1 MEKLDLLDLFR
12 ELQQKYGRPEG
23 QWRLWCKRPKT
34 LLEREEVVIGAV
46 LTQRTNWR
54 NVEKAISQLKEK
66 GVCHLAEIQKSRP
79 EELAL
84 LLKPVG
90 FYQTK
95 TIYLLNLVN
104 FILQEYGSLLKT
116 KRVPLDS
123 LRHKLLRVKGIGP
136 ETADDIL
143 LYALDKPVFVI
154 DEYTRRL
161 IKKRGLNIPLDYF
174 HLQQFCQTH
183 LPRDYRLYQDFH
195 ALIVIDGKIDRGEKV

>member
-1 MEKLDLLDLFR
+1 MEKLDLLDLFQK
-12 ELQQKYGRPEG
+12 LQQKHGKPKG
-23 QWRLWCKRPKT
+23 QWQLWCKRPKS

-66 GVCHLAEIQKSRP
+66 GLSGLTEIQKTRP
-79 EELAL
+79 EDLVL

-95 TIYLLNLVN
+95 TVYLLNLVN
-104 FILQEYGSLLKT
+104 FILQEYGSLLEM
-116 KRVPLDS
+116 KRAPLDT
-123 LRHKLLRVKGIGP
+123 LRNKLLQVKGIGP

-174 HLQQFCQTH
+174 HLQQFFQTH
-183 LPRDYRLYQDFH
+183 LPKDYRLYQDFH